1 MDILDTLESLGAPSG
16 ADGVTPPSLGDCA
29 THSPFS
35 EPGAHAALL
44 DAVGT
49 EPESLHRAVTRTILH
64 YRGEADRLTDTQLR
78 DVDSR
83 WVATILDRA
92 TERQPGPLDAVRP
105 DACVV
110 GGCCRDHSLLSVAIL
125 RQHGIPARTRLGFA
139 GYFEAGY
146 SHDHVVAERWD
157 GERWARFDP
166 ELGQDGFPF
175 DVHDL
180 PTGEGSVFETAA
192 EAWLAYRA
200 GRTDLATYGV
210 APGAVGLEGPAFV
223 QRYVLADV
231 AHRHRVETLLWDGW
245 GAMVLPGEELGDAQ
259 LALADE
265 LAVLTVEADGD
276 PDPAGDAATALARH
290 WATDPRV
297 NPRGHVRTYSPLDPA
312 TAPRQV
318 DLTTR

>member
-1 MDILDTLESLGAPSG
+1 MDILDTLESLDSPTDA
-16 ADGVTPPSLGDCA
+16 GVAPPSLDDYA

-35 EPGAHAALL
+35 DPGGHAVLL
-44 DAVGT
+44 DAAGT
-49 EPESLHRAVTRTILH
+49 DPDALHRAVTRTILH
-64 YRGEADRLTDTQLR
+64 YRGEAHRLTDAQLR

-92 TERQPGPLDAVRP
+92 TERQPGLLDAPRP

-125 RQHGIPARTRLGFA
+125 RQHGVPARTRLGFA

-157 GERWARFDP
+157 GERWVRFDP
-166 ELGQDGFPF
+166 ELGQDDFPF

-180 PTGEGSVFETAA
+180 PTGEGAPFETAA

-210 APGAVGLEGPAFV
+210 APGAAGLEGPSFV

-245 GAMVLPGEELGDAQ
+245 GGMVPPGEEPGDEH

-276 PDPAGDAATALARH
+276 PDPAGEAASALAAR
-290 WATDPRV
+290 WASDPRV
-297 NPRGHVRTYSPLDPA
+297 GPGRRVLTFTPLDA
-312 TAPRQV
+312 EAAPREV
-318 DLTTR
+318 DLTSR

>member
-1 MDILDTLESLGAPSG
+1 MDILDTLESLDTPAG
-16 ADGVTPPSLGDCA
+16 ADVAPPSLDDYA
-29 THSPFS
+29 TQSPFS
-35 EPGAHAALL
+35 DPGDHAGLL
-44 DAVGT
+44 DAVAT
-49 EPESLHRAVTRTILH
+49 DPESLHRAVTRTILH
-64 YRGEADRLTDTQLR
+64 YRGEAHRLTDAQLR

-92 TERQPGPLDAVRP
+92 TERQPGPLDATRP

-110 GGCCRDHSLLSVAIL
+110 GGCCRDHALLSVAIL
-125 RQHGIPARTRLGFA
+125 RQHGVPARTRLGFA

-157 GERWARFDP
+157 GERWVRFDP
-166 ELGQDGFPF
+166 ELGQDDFPF

-180 PTGEGSVFETAA
+180 PTGEGAPFETAA

-210 APGAVGLEGPAFV
+210 APGAVGLEGPSFV

-231 AHRHRVETLLWDGW
+231 AHRHRCETLLWDGW
-245 GAMVLPGEELGDAQ
+245 GAMVPPGEEPDDAQ
-259 LALADE
+259 LALTDE
-265 LAVLTVEADGD
+265 LAVLTARADGD
-276 PDPAGDAATALARH
+276 PDPVGPAASALAAR

-297 NPRGHVRTYSPLDPA
+297 NPGGRVLSFTPLEPDA
-312 TAPRQV
+312 APREV
-318 DLTTR
+318 SLDTP